1 MTNSHDVVIVGA
13 GPVGAAA
20 ARELSRV
27 GRRVLLIDPG
37 SKPGEAWRASA
48 GMLAPQIETREDTPL
63 FELGVAGREYYRD
76 RAAELADET
85 GINIGLVESGILRL
99 AVTEADDSLLRSAVA
114 WQRQHGQRADWLDPD
129 EVRNEFPWV
138 GRNRGALWA
147 PQDGAVDPVRLVEAL
162 RASAIRSGTRFV
174 TDTITSLVRQGGRIT
189 GVESEHASY
198 AAGEVVLAAGAWTGR
213 LSGLPR
219 PVSVEP
225 VRGQMIAKPW
235 PKHIPPAIVY
245 GAHGYVLERAGE
257 ALCGATVEHAGF
269 TVETTASGEQQVAG
283 IADELIPVL
292 GSAPVTRRWAGL
304 RPGTPDGLPIFGA
317 EPEAPNLWYATGYGR
332 NGILFAGITGIALT
346 HLMAREATFDGV
358 RALSPGRFWS
368 W

>member
-1 MTNSHDVVIVGA
+1 MTDSHDVVIVGA

-27 GRRVLLIDPG
+27 GRRVLLIDG
-37 SKPGEAWRASA
+37 GAKPGEAWRASA

-76 RAAELADET
+76 RAGELADET
-85 GINIGLVESGILRL
+85 GIDIGLVDSGILRL
-99 AVTEADDSLLRSAVA
+99 ALTEADEAALLSAVA

-129 EVRNEFPWV
+129 EVQSEFPWA

-147 PQDGAVDPVRLVEAL
+147 PKDGAVDPLRLVEAL
-162 RASAIRSGTRFV
+162 RASAVQSGAQLA
-174 TDTITSLVRQGGRIT
+174 TDTVTSLVRQGNRIT
-189 GVESEHASY
+189 GVEGTHRTY

-213 LSGLPR
+213 LAGLPR

-235 PKHIPPAIVY
+235 PRHVPPAIVY

-257 ALCGATVEHAGF
+257 ACCGATMEHAGF
-269 TVETTASGEQQVAG
+269 VAETTDAGERQVA
-283 IADELIPVL
+283 AMAEELIPAL
-292 GSAPVTRRWAGL
+292 GAAPVTRRWAGL

-317 EPEAPNLWYATGYGR
+317 EPEVPNLWYATGYGR

-346 HLMAREATFDGV
+346 HLMAREATYDGV
-358 RALSPGRFWS
+358 AALSPERFWS

>member
-114 WQRQHGQRADWLDPD
+114 WQRQHGHEPTGSTRTKCAAS
-129 EVRNEFPWV
+129 FPGLV
-138 GRNRGALWA
+138 ATGARSGHPRTA
-147 PQDGAVDPVRLVEAL
+147 P
-162 RASAIRSGTRFV
+162 SIRS
-174 TDTITSLVRQGGRIT
+174 DWSKHSEPAPSGR
-189 GVESEHASY
+189 
-198 AAGEVVLAAGAWTGR
+198 
-213 LSGLPR
+213 
-219 PVSVEP
+219 
-225 VRGQMIAKPW
+225 
-235 PKHIPPAIVY
+235 
-245 GAHGYVLERAGE
+245 AHGSL
-257 ALCGATVEHAGF
+257 
-269 TVETTASGEQQVAG
+269 
-283 IADELIPVL
+283 
-292 GSAPVTRRWAGL
+292 
-304 RPGTPDGLPIFGA
+304 
-317 EPEAPNLWYATGYGR
+317 
-332 NGILFAGITGIALT
+332 LT
-346 HLMAREATFDGV
+346 QSRH
-358 RALSPGRFWS
+358 
-368 W
+368 